1 MQRADQMEVRPVLVS
16 DLPQIASLCDRELEL
31 DRGAAGYPELLA
43 RRPHIGFAV
52 VCDAEVLGVAFGS
65 LMQDAGAG
73 GSIDLIV
80 VDRSFRRQG
89 IGRRLVEQLERE
101 FSRSACGVIN
111 VRGNPP
117 CYLWPGV
124 DIHYTPA
131 ICFFEDLGFT
141 RGRCVVN
148 MDVDLVNAPLETA
161 AEECRLSTAGI
172 QIRRA
177 EPGDRDAL
185 HAWVSSGLSCPGI
198 WAQELDLV
206 WDNPQAG
213 CHLARRGRDIIGF
226 CAYGANQLDIVGP
239 VAVAPAS
246 RRLGLATILIKR
258 CLAEQR
264 DRHGLLAAELGWVRP
279 LTLCSDKL
287 QARIGRAFWQYTKPI
302 DIANHAHSV

>member
-1 MQRADQMEVRPVLVS
+1 MRPEVKPVLVS

-31 DRGAAGYPELLA
+31 DHGAAGYPELLA
-43 RRPHIGFAV
+43 RRAHIGLAV
-52 VCDAEVLGVAFGS
+52 TGDAEVLGAAFGS
-65 LMQDAGAG
+65 MMEETSAG

-80 VDRSFRRQG
+80 VDRAVRRQG
-89 IGRRLVEQLERE
+89 IGRRLVEQLEWE
-101 FSRSACGVIN
+101 FSRRACGTIN

-161 AEECRLSTAGI
+161 TQESRLRSAGI
-172 QIRRA
+172 QVRRA
-177 EPGDRDAL
+177 GPGDRDAL
-185 HAWVSSGLSCPGI
+185 HAWVSSGLAWPVI
-198 WAQELDLV
+198 WARELDLA

-213 CHLARRGRDIIGF
+213 CHLAMRGRDIIGF
-226 CAYGANQLDIVGP
+226 CAYGANQLHIVGP
-239 VAVAPAS
+239 VAVAPAW
-246 RRLGLATILIKR
+246 RRLGLATALIRR
-258 CLAEQR
+258 CLAELK

-279 LTLCSDKL
+279 LTLCSDKFT
-287 QARIGRAFWQYTKPI
+287 ARIGRAFWQYTKPI
-302 DIANHAHSV
+302 DITNPAHAHSV

>member
-1 MQRADQMEVRPVLVS
+1 MQPEGRTQVRPAQAC
-16 DLPQIASLCDRELEL
+16 DLPQIARLCDRELEL

-43 RRPHIGFAV
+43 RRPHIGLAAAR
-52 VCDAEVLGVAFGS
+52 DTTVLGAVFGS
-65 LMQDAGAG
+65 LMQGAGAG

-80 VDRSFRRQG
+80 VDRAFRRQG
-89 IGRRLVEQLERE
+89 IGRRLLEQLEQE
-101 FSRSACGVIN
+101 FSRRTCGVIN
-111 VRGNPP
+111 ACGNPP

-148 MDVDLVNAPLETA
+148 MDVDLVNAPLQTA
-161 AEECRLSTAGI
+161 AQESRMSTVGI

-177 EPGDRDAL
+177 GPGDRDTL
-185 HAWVSSGLSCPGI
+185 HAWVCSGFAWPAV

-246 RRLGLATILIKR
+246 RGLGLATILIKR

-302 DIANHAHSV
+302 KGGGIAV